1 MGLFDFLKKDAAAQA
16 AQVTEQAPVG
26 SSGNTF
32 GSQFSCANAFSIEPK
47 PLDVGVK
54 RSKELKG
61 RIVVS
66 GRVKGGTFT
75 KGECVAIVGSDGV
88 VKANTKLLDVIPD
101 GGAVDFNTELNAN
114 MHKKTVDLGKDAWL
128 ILDVTEGVSAGDL
141 IAKV

>member
-1 MGLFDFLKKDAAAQA
+1 MGLFDFLKKGNDANNAA

-32 GSQFSCANAFSIEPK
+32 GSQFSVAQCFNIEPK

-66 GRVKGGTFT
+66 GNVKGGEFV
-75 KGECVAIVGSDGV
+75 KGDCVAIVGSDGV
-88 VKANTKLLDVIPD
+88 VKANT
-101 GGAVDFNTELNAN
+101 N
-114 MHKKTVDLGKDAWL
+114 
-128 ILDVTEGVSAGDL
+128 
-141 IAKV
+141 